1 MSSEERS
8 LPSVEEAAAEAPAVA
23 PAVAVRRVRHV
34 WFYRGLGIVAV
45 GLATAGVVL
54 PLLPTTPF
62 LLVALWAFA
71 RGAPEWAERLRRHRT
86 FGPTILAWETRGAI
100 PVRAKAAA
108 ILLMTASWVGIAVVR
123 PNVILLS
130 LLAVT
135 FVAVST
141 FILTRPS
148 S

>member
-1 MSSEERS
+1 MSSEETH
-8 LPSVEEAAAEAPAVA
+8 PPVPTPTDAAPAAAARP
-23 PAVAVRRVRHV
+23 VRHV
-34 WFYRGLGIVAV
+34 WFFRALGILAVA
-45 GLATAGVVL
+45 LAAAGIVL

-100 PVRAKAAA
+100 PVRAKATA
-108 ILLMTASWVGIAVVR
+108 ILLMTASWVGIAVAR
-123 PNVILLS
+123 PNLILLS
-130 LLAVT
+130 VLAVI
-135 FVAVST
+135 FLAVST

-148 S
+148 R